1 MRFIPLK
8 IFERYVAI
16 HVVAATLLSLLVLLA
31 LFLFVSVV
39 DDLGDVGKGDYTVL
53 RSLEYV
59 ALSAPRLAFSLFPVA
74 AVIGTLLGLGLMAAN
89 SELVV
94 LRGAGVSVAELVG
107 AAMKAA
113 ALLMIAVLLVG
124 EFVAPIS
131 ERIAEER
138 RASAHAG
145 YAVNRDGAGFW
156 ARDGNSFINVRGL
169 NPGERMEE
177 LFIYEFDDSR
187 RLRVA
192 THAAE
197 ATYREGRWHL
207 VDIAQTRFDGD
218 RVTGR
223 SLERARW
230 DSHFRPEL
238 VNLVALRPESLSAL
252 GLTRYIGHL
261 RRNMQ
266 SAKRFELA
274 LWTKL
279 AYPLAT
285 GVMVL
290 LAVPLV
296 LGRLQRAGL
305 GARML
310 VGALLGLSFHI
321 VNQAT
326 GHLGLVYQLNPVVT
340 ALSPTGI
347 FLVAALWMLR
357 RLN

>member
-8 IFERYVAI
+8 IFERYVAV

-124 EFVAPIS
+124 EFVAPFS
-131 ERIAEER
+131 ERIAEQR

-145 YAVNRDGAGFW
+145 YAVSEDGAGFW

-207 VDIAQTRFDGD
+207 VGIAQTRFDGD

-252 GLTRYIGHL
+252 GLARYIGHL
-261 RRNMQ
+261 RQNMQ

-310 VGALLGLSFHI
+310 VGALLGLSFHV

-326 GHLGLVYQLNPVVT
+326 GHLGLVYHLNPVVT

>member
-1 MRFIPLK
+1 MK
-8 IFERYVAI
+8 IFERYVAM

-31 LFLFVSVV
+31 LFLFVGVV
-39 DDLGDVGKGDYTVL
+39 DDLGHVGKGDYTVL

-59 ALSAPRLAFSLFPVA
+59 ALSAPRLVFSLFPVA

-94 LRGAGVSVAELVG
+94 LRAAGVSVAELVG

-124 EFVAPIS
+124 ELVAPLA
-131 ERIAEER
+131 ERVAEGR
-138 RASAHAG
+138 RSSAQVGFAAG
-145 YAVNRDGAGFW
+145 GDGAGFW

-177 LFIYEFDDSR
+177 LYIYEFDDSR

-192 THAAE
+192 TRAAE

-207 VDIAQTRFDGD
+207 ADIAQSRFDGD

-230 DSHFRPEL
+230 DSQFRPEL

-252 GLTRYIGHL
+252 GLARYIGHL
-261 RRNMQ
+261 RENMQ

-310 VGALLGLSFHI
+310 VGALLGLSFHVI
-321 VNQAT
+321 NQAT
-326 GHLGLVYQLNPVVT
+326 GHLGLVYHLNPVVT
-340 ALSPTGI
+340 ALAPTGI